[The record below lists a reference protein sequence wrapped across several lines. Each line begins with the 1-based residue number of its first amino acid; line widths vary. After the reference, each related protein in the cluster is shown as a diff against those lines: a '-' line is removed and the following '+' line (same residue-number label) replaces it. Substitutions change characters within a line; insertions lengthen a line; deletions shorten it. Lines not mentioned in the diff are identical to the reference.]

1 MREPDA
7 GSETRLMRRAREAG
21 MTRTEA
27 TEKRLAALERF
38 AKETGLTPV
47 EQAVLAQH
55 VMNAAAAVFPDQATP
70 DYLRSLT

>member
-1 MREPDA
+1 
-7 GSETRLMRRAREAG
+7 